1 MKQRLYS
8 ALVIAAAMFAVVF
21 NSCEK
26 GPTNGNL
33 DNMWQ
38 VMTIENLDDGTKTH
52 PEGMYYCI
60 YRELI
65 QLQYPGHKLQT
76 GMLEYKDGILS
87 VDFPLVKPGDLA
99 KWGIPGTTERF
110 EVHLGSS
117 HMTLRSQT
125 VLLELRKF

>member
-1 MKQRLYS
+1 MKQQLYS
-8 ALVIAAAMFAVVF
+8 VLFIVAAVFAVVF

-38 VMTIENLDDGTKTH
+38 VMTIENLADGVKTH

-60 YRELI
+60 YREVI
-65 QLQYPGHKLQT
+65 QLQFQGHKLQT
-76 GMLEYKDGILS
+76 GVLEYKNGILT
-87 VDFPLVKPGDLA
+87 VDFPMAKPGQLA
-99 KWGIPGTTERF
+99 DWGIQGTSERF
-110 EVHLGSS
+110 EVSLGSS

-125 VLLELRKF
+125 AVLELRKF